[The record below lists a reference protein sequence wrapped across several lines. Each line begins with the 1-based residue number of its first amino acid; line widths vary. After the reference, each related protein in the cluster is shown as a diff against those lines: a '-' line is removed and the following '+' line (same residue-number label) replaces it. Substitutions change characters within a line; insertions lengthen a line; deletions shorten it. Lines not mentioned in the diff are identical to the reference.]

1 MEENPHN
8 YILRKAKNSDLQTIW
23 KIIQQ
28 AIERRKSD
36 GSDQW
41 QNGYPNEDSIKTDIE
56 NGVGFVYE
64 NEGNIA
70 AYAAIIFDI
79 EPAYEIIEGKWKSAG
94 KYAVVHRVAVS
105 NEFAGK
111 GIATKLFLEI
121 ENLVK
126 SQDYFVI
133 KVDTNFDNPP
143 MLKILEKLKYEYCGK
158 VYFRGSERKAFE
170 KILT

>member
-1 MEENPHN
+1 MLQKFN
-8 YILRKAKNSDLQTIW
+8 LRKAQESDVEMIW
-23 KIIQQ
+23 KILQH

-41 QNGYPNEDSIKTDIE
+41 QNGYPNVQSIKDDIE
-56 NGVGFVYE
+56 NGVGYVYE
-64 NEGNIA
+64 NEEKIA
-70 AYAAIIFDI
+70 CYAAIIFDI
-79 EPAYEIIEGKWKSAG
+79 EPAYEIIDGKWNSSG

-105 NEFAGK
+105 KDFAGK
-111 GIATKLFLEI
+111 GISTQLFLEI
-121 ENLVK
+121 ENLAK

-133 KVDTNFDNPP
+133 KVDTNFDNLP

-170 KILT
+170 KILK

>member
-1 MEENPHN
+1 MLQKLN
-8 YILRKAKNSDLQTIW
+8 LRKAQESDVEIIW
-23 KIIQQ
+23 KILQH

-41 QNGYPNEDSIKTDIE
+41 QNGYPNVQSIKDDIE
-56 NGVGFVYE
+56 NGVGYVYE
-64 NEGNIA
+64 NEEKIA
-70 AYAAIIFDI
+70 CYAAIIFDI
-79 EPAYEIIEGKWKSAG
+79 EPAYEIIDGKWNSSG

-111 GIATKLFLEI
+111 GIATQLFLEI
-121 ENLVK
+121 ENLAK

-133 KVDTNFDNPP
+133 KVDTNFDNLP
-143 MLKILEKLKYEYCGK
+143 MLKILEKLKYQYCGK

-170 KILT
+170 KILK